1 MIHTMAEIKARS
13 RALNKQKGL
22 PPGAWWFSPGSLRF
36 FSSRVSSVVFPVP
49 AGAYFV
55 TSEQFESVYLSGG
68 RYVEGGPRLWTLRF
82 CADSGEIETC
92 GDFQAYESLGDAQKA
107 ARFLQNSNYYLNTS
121 EVQQ

>member
-13 RALNKQKGL
+13 RALNKRKGL
-22 PPGAWWFSPGSLRF
+22 KPGAWWFSPGNLRF

-68 RYVEGGPRLWTLRF
+68 RYVEAQPRMWTLRF

-92 GDFQAYESLGDAQKA
+92 GDFQAYQSRGMRRKPPDFYRTA
-107 ARFLQNSNYYLNTS
+107 TIT
-121 EVQQ
+121 

>member
-82 CADSGEIETC
+82 WADSGEIETC
-92 GDFQAYESLGDAQKA
+92 GDFQGYESLGDAQRA
-107 ARFLQNSNYYLNTS
+107 ARFLQTSNDHLKTS

>member
-1 MIHTMAEIKARS
+1 MIRTIEQIKARS
-13 RALNKQKGL
+13 RALNKRKGL
-22 PPGAWWFSPGSLRF
+22 KPGAWWFSPENLRF

-49 AGAYFV
+49 AGAYFI

-68 RYVEGGPRLWTLRF
+68 RYVEAQPRMWTLRF

-92 GDFQAYESLGDAQKA
+92 GDFQAYQSLGDAQQA
-107 ARFLQNSNYYLNTS
+107 ARFLQTSNDHLNTS

>member
-13 RALNKQKGL
+13 RALNKRKGL
-22 PPGAWWFSPGSLRF
+22 KPGAWWFSGEPQV

-82 CADSGEIETC
+82 CDDSGEIETC
-92 GDFQAYESLGDAQKA
+92 GDFQAYESLGDAQRA
-107 ARFLQNSNYYLNTS
+107 ARFLQNSNYHLNTS

>member
-1 MIHTMAEIKARS
+1 MIHTIEEIKARS
-13 RALNKQKGL
+13 RALNKKKGGK
-22 PPGAWWFSPGSLRF
+22 PGAWWFSAGNMRF

-55 TSEQFESVYLSGG
+55 TSEQFEGAQLSGG
-68 RYVEGGPRLWTLRF
+68 RYVEAQPRMWTLRF

-92 GDFQAYESLGDAQKA
+92 GDFQAYQSLRDAQKA